1 MEQARQQPTPR
12 RRQPLRKMCVGA
24 SGHSPT
30 PRRNETIS
38 NMAPSSPPVL
48 RVFTGAAP
56 SSRQELRFATRFRIG
71 RAEDCEFR
79 IQNDFVSRYQVEV
92 SFDNGQWRVRDLGS
106 SNGIFIGA

>member
-1 MEQARQQPTPR
+1 
-12 RRQPLRKMCVGA
+12 
-24 SGHSPT
+24 
-30 PRRNETIS
+30 
-38 NMAPSSPPVL
+38 MAPSSPPVL
-48 RVFTGAAP
+48 RVFTGAAQ

-106 SNGIFIGA
+106 SNGIFIGAERIQEALIHGALTIRLGIEGPFVS